1 MGQQE
6 SGHPVIKNE
15 REVSAIRR
23 ADDLLIRVFAVV
35 IFTVYAGYC
44 FEISFVRLHS
54 VDFSNLQLLQVGRVL
69 AIFTVGLYTT
79 IIAFLYIVR
88 LRPVN
93 KSSGVIPSITALVG
107 GFMMMS
113 LLLFNSREDLPVG
126 VQVFADVLV
135 VIGNIF
141 AAIVFLQLGRS
152 FSILPEG
159 RRLVTHGVYSVVRHP
174 LYLAETVSVTGL
186 AITYWS
192 PWVVV
197 LAVVWFAT
205 QLARTYNEEKV
216 LKEYFPEY
224 LDYARKTPRVIPGI
238 Y

>member
-1 MGQQE
+1 MRQQE
-6 SGHPVIKNE
+6 SEYPVIKKE

-23 ADDLLIRVFAVV
+23 VDDFLIRVFAVL
-35 IFTVYAGYC
+35 IFSIYAGYC
-44 FEISFVRLHS
+44 FEISIVRLQS
-54 VDFSNLQLLQVGRVL
+54 VNFANLQLLQVGRVL

-93 KSSGVIPSITALVG
+93 KSLGVIPSVTALVG
-107 GFMMMS
+107 GFMMMT
-113 LLLFNSREDLPVG
+113 LLLFKSREDLTVG
-126 VQVFADVLV
+126 MQVFADALI

-141 AAIVFLQLGRS
+141 AAIVFVQLGRS
-152 FSILPEG
+152 FSIMPEG

-197 LAVVWFAT
+197 LGVVWFAT